1 MSLMYQATHVMVSMA
16 SSTTS
21 KPSSSSSKCLAIS
34 CAGGGSLGSRALPL
48 PQAPMSSGG
57 APGYLE
63 QQVVLEDALDWLE
76 EIGAQGQRML
86 QQVLLV
92 PEELGLLLVLHA
104 LGQGGHRAASGKGA
118 VTRGALEEEAG
129 CSGLARWLCLPSPS

>member
-1 MSLMYQATHVMVSMA
+1 MFPGIIFEDRITEENGKVITETVS
-16 SSTTS
+16 T
-21 KPSSSSSKCLAIS
+21 
-34 CAGGGSLGSRALPL
+34 
-48 PQAPMSSGG
+48 
-57 APGYLE
+57 
-63 QQVVLEDALDWLE
+63 
-76 EIGAQGQRML
+76 
-86 QQVLLV
+86 VLLV

>member
-1 MSLMYQATHVMVSMA
+1 
-16 SSTTS
+16 
-21 KPSSSSSKCLAIS
+21 
-34 CAGGGSLGSRALPL
+34 
-48 PQAPMSSGG
+48 MSSGG

-63 QQVVLEDALDWLE
+63 QQVVLEDALDRLE

-118 VTRGALEEEAG
+118 VTRGALEGEAG

>member
-1 MSLMYQATHVMVSMA
+1 
-16 SSTTS
+16 
-21 KPSSSSSKCLAIS
+21 
-34 CAGGGSLGSRALPL
+34 
-48 PQAPMSSGG
+48 MSSGG
-57 APGYLE
+57 APAYLE
-63 QQVVLEDALDWLE
+63 QQVVLEDALDRLE

-92 PEELGLLLVLHA
+92 SEELGLLLVLPA

-118 VTRGALEEEAG
+118 ITRGGREGEVG